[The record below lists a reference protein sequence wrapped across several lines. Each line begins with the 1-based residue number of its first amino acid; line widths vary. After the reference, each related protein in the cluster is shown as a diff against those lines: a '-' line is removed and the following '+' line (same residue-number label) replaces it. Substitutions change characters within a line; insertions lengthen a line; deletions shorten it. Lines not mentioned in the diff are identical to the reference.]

1 MLAAVQGII
10 QNDMIL
16 IDRNELKPYNG
27 RPVTVII
34 NENFKPEESK
44 QDKTKF
50 FNAVGRINLDSN
62 TVNELRAAIFCDSF

>member
-10 QNDMIL
+10 QDDMIQ
-16 IDRNELKPYNG
+16 IDNDQLKPYNG

-34 NENFKPEESK
+34 NENFKAAGDK

-50 FNAVGRINLDSN
+50 FNAVGKINLDSN
-62 TVNELRAAIFCDSF
+62 AVNELRAASMI